1 MSSVNTP
8 RQTGDNH
15 MNVDRIYEIAMNT
28 IKSNN
33 TDSITEINPINKEMF
48 IDTWIKFDSM
58 NLSQIGELLKS
69 HKTNN
74 STRQK
79 IRKILIRIAH
89 FNKDCDDYYNQTI
102 ICLNHERKTE
112 NIEYF
117 TLVYGSE
124 YAQIKMKKKSDR
136 VKGDK
141 NPAYQHGGRFSPFS
155 EKFVKGDIR
164 RQTVDKAHK
173 TINKNNSYRTRLSYW
188 VERYGEEEGRRLYRE
203 RQSTFTLEKLCKKH
217 GEVEGKRIFEER
229 QERWLES
236 FFDKSEEEL
245 KLIRAKQGFWRYTD
259 PKTDEMLNDEF
270 NEKETVLYVIEYQPS
285 NKGKVYIKFGVTARG
300 VYKRFPVDTIKNVL
314 IEHISDRFTNFHI
327 ERDIKKYLFSNNM
340 NIILENESEFFDGWT
355 ECVNFENKDALIDL
369 IRNTI
374 NHYK

>member
-58 NLSQIGELLKS
+58 SLSEIGELLKL
-69 HKTNN
+69 HKTNK
-74 STRQK
+74 SIRQRIK
-79 IRKILIRIAH
+79 RILTLIAQ

-124 YAQIKMKKKSDR
+124 YAQVKMKKKADR

-141 NPAYQHGGRFSPFS
+141 NPAYQHGGKFSPFS

-173 TINKNNSYRTRLSYW
+173 TINKNNAYRTRLSYW

-203 RQSTFTLEKLCKKH
+203 RQTTFTLEKLYKKY

-285 NKGKVYIKFGVTARG
+285 NNGKVYIKFGVTARG

-340 NIILENESEFFDGWT
+340 NIILESESEFFDGWT

>member
-58 NLSQIGELLKS
+58 SLSEIGELLKS
-69 HKTNN
+69 HKTNK
-74 STRQK
+74 SIRQRIK
-79 IRKILIRIAH
+79 RILTLIAQ

-124 YAQIKMKKKSDR
+124 YAQVKMKKKADR

-141 NPAYQHGGRFSPFS
+141 NPAYQHGGKFSPFS

-173 TINKNNSYRTRLSYW
+173 TINKNNAYRTRLSYW

-203 RQSTFTLEKLCKKH
+203 RQTTFTLEKLCKKY

-285 NKGKVYIKFGVTARG
+285 NNGKVYIKFGVTARG

-340 NIILENESEFFDGWT
+340 NIILESESEFFDGWT